1 MTDRTVAGQGL
12 PRPLLAVLPPSLRRL
27 VAEWPAGLAMRVEEL
42 RIRLGRPLM
51 VGLNG
56 RDWFVSPRGELT
68 PVAEEAYTVHA
79 DDVARMTQLICQ
91 ASLYAVEEELGSGFV
106 TLPGGHRVGF
116 VGRAVLEQGRVR
128 TLKYLSGFNLRVARE
143 VRGAADPVLPFVV
156 DGPRRRV
163 RHTMLVSPPGCGK
176 TTMLR
181 DLVRQLSDGVAALDF
196 PGVTVGLVDERSEIA
211 GCYRG
216 VPQRDVGV
224 RTDVLDGCP
233 KAEGMLVL
241 LRAMAPRVIATDEI
255 GRAEDVAVLEE
266 VFHAGVSVLTTVHG
280 TSLAELAR
288 RPALRYLLG
297 LRVVERFVFLG
308 RTRGVGTVE
317 CIVDGHT
324 LEVLEVPRC

>member
-1 MTDRTVAGQGL
+1 MTNHTAGPGL
-12 PRPLLAVLPPSLRRL
+12 PGPLLAVLPPNLRRL
-27 VAEWPAGLAMRVEEL
+27 VAEWPAGLAAQVEEV
-42 RIRLGRPLM
+42 RVRLARPLM

-56 RDWFVSPRGELT
+56 RDWFLGPRGELT
-68 PVAEEAYTVHA
+68 PAAEEAYTVGA
-79 DDVARMTQLICQ
+79 DDVARMTQLLCQ
-91 ASLYAVEEELGSGFV
+91 ASLYAVEEELRSGFV

-116 VGRAVLEQGRVR
+116 VGRAVLEQGRIR

-143 VRGAADPVLPFVV
+143 VKGAADPVLPFVV
-156 DGPRRRV
+156 DPSRQRV

-181 DLVRQLSDGVAALDF
+181 DLVRQLSDGVPALGF

-224 RTDVLDGCP
+224 RTDVLDGCN
-233 KAEGMLVL
+233 KAEGMLLL

-255 GRAEDVAVLEE
+255 GRAEDVAALEE

-280 TSLAELAR
+280 ASLAELVR
-288 RPALRYLLG
+288 RPALGYLLG
-297 LRVVERFVFLG
+297 LRVVERIVFLG

-324 LEVLEVPRC
+324 LEVLGGARC